1 MYVHRSGH
9 ALFPLI
15 TPRAQNHLL
24 SYIIS
29 RKSSSRCAIFT
40 FLPWILPPRKH
51 PPSTA
56 NDRNFVNISSI
67 TIQNDTKTTIT
78 DTHAYVSLTL
88 GRTSIKIGIGEGKCP
103 ALETGWEWEGEVG
116 SLGEVVNRNLCAC
129 GEHNR
134 GEQWYRKWNIRDATI
149 LAQIRMK
156 QSKITRYG
164 RPRYATVYISPLYR
178 GEE

>member
-29 RKSSSRCAIFT
+29 RESSSRCAIFT

-67 TIQNDTKTTIT
+67 TIQNDTKRPLPIHTCIRFLNARE
-78 DTHAYVSLTL
+78 DIDKDRDRRREVSGVGDRMRMRGGGGVPRR
-88 GRTSIKIGIGEGKCP
+88 GRKSQFMRVWR
-103 ALETGWEWEGEVG
+103 A
-116 SLGEVVNRNLCAC
+116 
-129 GEHNR
+129 
-134 GEQWYRKWNIRDATI
+134 
-149 LAQIRMK
+149 
-156 QSKITRYG
+156 
-164 RPRYATVYISPLYR
+164 
-178 GEE
+178 